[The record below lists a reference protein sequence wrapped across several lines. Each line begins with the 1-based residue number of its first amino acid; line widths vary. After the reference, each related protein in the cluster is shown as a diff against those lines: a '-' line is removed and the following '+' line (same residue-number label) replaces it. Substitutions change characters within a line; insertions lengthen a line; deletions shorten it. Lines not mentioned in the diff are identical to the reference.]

1 MTRYLA
7 LPKNDAVIAAL
18 GMTDVSM
25 NPEARKSQVER
36 VKAMRRAFGAQTR
49 GPDPVTAAVA
59 HDATI
64 VGDPEETNSVTG
76 VMVFDLD
83 DKAQVEAIRNELTEY
98 EVIEDL
104 PLSLIPPMR
113 SGQPE
118 GAAAALDT
126 WHLEA
131 VLVKAARAAGYKGRG
146 AGVGVAI
153 LDTGVEE
160 VDEIKGKIK
169 SAFRLNKTTTKA
181 EAIATMDT
189 EGHGTH
195 VAGLIAGD
203 TVGIAPGAELMNFIM
218 IPGAMGN
225 VSDFIFAIDFVANR
239 PEISIINMSAGIPG
253 FHGSMKPS
261 VVLARNMGI
270 LPVIAI
276 GNEGANKTRSPGNYT
291 DVLSVGASSRDSKVA
306 SFSGGGT
313 MVPESMSY
321 TVPDL
326 VAPGKEITSCVM
338 GGGFEA
344 WNGTS
349 MATPIVSGVAALII
363 ERFPNITLPDLT
375 DEIIG
380 ALKPLGGVP
389 EIRQG
394 GGLLQFPRHI
404 WHMGS

>member
-7 LPKNDAVIAAL
+7 VPKNDAVIAAL

-25 NPEARKSQVER
+25 NPEARKSQVAR
-36 VKAMRRAFGAQTR
+36 VKAMRRAYGAQAR
-49 GPDPVTAAVA
+49 GADPVTAAVA
-59 HDATI
+59 RDATI
-64 VGDPEETNSVTG
+64 VGHPEETTSVTG

-83 DKAQVEAIRNELTEY
+83 DKAQVEALRDELTEY

-113 SGQPE
+113 SGVQE
-118 GAAAALDT
+118 GAVAALDT

-169 SAFRLNKTTTKA
+169 SAFRLNKDTTLA
-181 EAIATMDT
+181 EEIATMDT
-189 EGHGTH
+189 DGHGTH

-203 TVGIAPGAELMNFIM
+203 NVGVAPEAELMNFIM
-218 IPGAMGN
+218 IPKGMGN

-239 PEISIINMSAGIPG
+239 PEISIISMSAGIPG
-253 FHGSMKPS
+253 YHASMKPS

-276 GNEGANKTRSPGNYT
+276 GNEGANQTRSPGNYT
-291 DVLSVGASSRDSKVA
+291 EVLSVGASSRDSKVA
-306 SFSGGGT
+306 AFSGGGT
-313 MVPESMSY
+313 MVPDAMSY

-338 GGGFEA
+338 GGGYEA

-349 MATPIVSGVAALII
+349 MATPIVSGVAALIV
-363 ERFPNITLPDLT
+363 ERFSTITLADLT
-375 DEIIG
+375 DEITG
-380 ALKPLGGVP
+380 ALSLLPGVP